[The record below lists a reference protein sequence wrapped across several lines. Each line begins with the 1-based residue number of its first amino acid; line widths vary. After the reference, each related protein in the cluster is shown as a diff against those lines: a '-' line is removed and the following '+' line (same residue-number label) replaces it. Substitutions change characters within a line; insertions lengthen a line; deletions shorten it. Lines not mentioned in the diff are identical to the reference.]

1 MKQLQLFTYPYCY
14 LFLISSMRKPQLTI
28 RDQKMVASKKAE
40 NLEGY
45 SAKIS
50 FFLEPDIH

>member
-1 MKQLQLFTYPYCY
+1 
-14 LFLISSMRKPQLTI
+14 MRKPQLTI

-50 FFLEPDIH
+50 FFWNPTYTKRHQKLLELWRSAAMGKV